1 MSHEIPSAVFDTASG
16 IIRTGMNKA
25 AETLSFFMKVPVGLA
40 SDLIPLGTEFDAR
53 QLQVREGNN
62 TVMLTTEIIGDI
74 PGICF
79 LLFTEEETSE
89 LAVATFPASM
99 LKDPAA
105 ASEMTHALLL
115 EVDNIISA
123 SVVTQF
129 ANMLKCRMHGGVPK
143 HQEIANSELP
153 HTVGLLIRERAC
165 VINFNTSFVIDGK
178 NFRPQFI
185 WAMDAAFLDFIRK
198 YTENVA

>member
-1 MSHEIPSAVFDTASG
+1 MSQQIPSAVFDTASE

-25 AETLSFFMKVPVGLA
+25 ADTLSFFMKVPVRLA
-40 SDLIPLGTEFDAR
+40 SDRIPLGTEFDSR
-53 QLQVREGNN
+53 QLHIREGSK
-62 TVMLTTEIIGDI
+62 TIVLTTDIIGDI

-79 LLFTEEETSE
+79 LLFTEDEASE
-89 LAVATFPASM
+89 LAAATFPADI
-99 LKDPAA
+99 LKNEAA
-105 ASEMTHALLL
+105 AAEMKHALLL

-143 HQEIANSELP
+143 HQEIQNAELP
-153 HTVGLLIRERAC
+153 HAVDLLIRERAC

-185 WAMDAAFLDFIRK
+185 WAMDSAFLEFIRK
-198 YTENVA
+198 YIDNVA